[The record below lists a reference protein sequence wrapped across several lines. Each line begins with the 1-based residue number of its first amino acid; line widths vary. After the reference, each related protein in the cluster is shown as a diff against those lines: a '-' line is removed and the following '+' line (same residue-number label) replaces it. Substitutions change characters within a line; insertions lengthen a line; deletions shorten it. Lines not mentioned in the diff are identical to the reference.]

1 MEGKKK
7 NTYVPKVYERATT
20 YQLEME
26 NEDGSICVW
35 KYDKKKNAYGPYSTT
50 TKYPPGYKFYRNVKI
65 AKSQRTYLNPK
76 TGREV
81 SYARAR
87 NLGLV

>member
-1 MEGKKK
+1 MEVKEKYV
-7 NTYVPKVYERATT
+7 YVPKVYEARSVYT
-20 YQLEME
+20 LEME
-26 NEDGSICVW
+26 NEDGTTSVW
-35 KYDKKKNAYGPYSTT
+35 KYDKKKYPYGPYSTT
-50 TKYPPGYKFYRNVKI
+50 TKYPPGYKFHRDVKVP
-65 AKSQRTYLNPK
+65 KSQRTYLNPK